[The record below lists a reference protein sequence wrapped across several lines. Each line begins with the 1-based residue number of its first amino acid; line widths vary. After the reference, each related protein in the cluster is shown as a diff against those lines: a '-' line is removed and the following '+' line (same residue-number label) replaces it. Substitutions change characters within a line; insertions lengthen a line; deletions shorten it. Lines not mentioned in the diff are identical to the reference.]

1 MQESVKTNAPR
12 LRSVQCCVLAT
23 VIGLGAPAVC
33 AQPKPPLPGNYPT
46 KPIRVLL
53 GSAAGGGGDTI
64 ARTLAPAL
72 SERWGRP
79 VVVDNRVG
87 AGGIIALELLAQAI
101 PDGYTLYVGGT
112 QVVTATV
119 LKKVPFDVRKV
130 FTPIVQLT
138 TQPYVLLVNPALPVN
153 SVKDLIALAKSKPGV
168 LNYGSTGVG
177 ASSHLGTE
185 VFSYMTGVKMQ
196 HVPYKGTGQ
205 VMVDIMSGQIQVLF
219 ISTIS
224 GMPQVKSG
232 KLRALALTSPK
243 RLAQYPDL
251 PTVIESGVPG
261 FEMNDGYGLY
271 APVGLPQPI
280 LLALNREVSAIMN
293 APEQR
298 ARLTASGAEPAPP
311 NSPAEYKAVIA
322 GRIDKLEKFFK
333 ASGLDPENLR

>member
-1 MQESVKTNAPR
+1 MIQATKQR
-12 LRSVQCCVLAT
+12 LSRSHAALCCALA
-23 VIGLGAPAVC
+23 VFSALAVRPGH
-33 AQPKPPLPGNYPT
+33 AQPKPPLPGNYPA
-46 KPIRVLL
+46 KSIRVLL
-53 GSAAGGGGDTI
+53 GSGAGGGGDSV
-64 ARTLAPAL
+64 ARAMAPAL

-79 VVVDNRVG
+79 VVVDNRIG
-87 AGGIIALELLAQAI
+87 AGGIIALEMLAQAY

-130 FTPIVQLT
+130 YTPVVQLT
-138 TQPYVLLVNPALPVN
+138 SQPYVLLVTPALPLN

-185 VFSYMTGVKMQ
+185 VFNYMTGAKMQ

-205 VMVDIMSGQIQVLF
+205 VMVDIISGQIQVLF

-232 KLRALALTSPK
+232 RLKAIAVTSAK
-243 RLAQYPDL
+243 RLSQYPDL
-251 PTVIESGVPG
+251 PTVAESGVPG
-261 FEMNDGYGLY
+261 FELNDGYGLY
-271 APVGLPQPI
+271 APAGLPASI

-293 APEQR
+293 APELR
-298 ARLTASGAEPAPP
+298 ERLAASGAEPAAP
-311 NSPAEYKAVIA
+311 NSPAEFKATFA
-322 GRIDKLEKFFK
+322 GRIAKLEQFFK
-333 ASGLDPENLR
+333 ASGLTPETLR